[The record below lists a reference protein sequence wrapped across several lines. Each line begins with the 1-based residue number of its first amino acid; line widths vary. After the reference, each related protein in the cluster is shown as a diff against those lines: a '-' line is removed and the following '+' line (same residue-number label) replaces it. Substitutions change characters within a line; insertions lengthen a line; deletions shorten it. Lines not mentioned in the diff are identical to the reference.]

1 MSGMRMRLPE
11 VSGNRMGA
19 IRYDV
24 DGYGR
29 SAQTIVNFLVHTF
42 GGLSAAARRGEDVC
56 GGWRGRLR
64 AGAAD
69 GDGCE

>member
-1 MSGMRMRLPE
+1 MSGMRVAFTGGE
-11 VSGNRMGA
+11 WNRMGA

-29 SAQTIVNFLVHTF
+29 SAQTIVNFLVHT
-42 GGLSAAARRGEDVC
+42 AARRGEDVC

>member
-1 MSGMRMRLPE
+1 MSGMRVAFTGGE
-11 VSGNRMGA
+11 WNRMGA

-42 GGLSAAARRGEDVC
+42 GGLMRRPGAERMCAVD
-56 GGWRGRLR
+56 G
-64 AGAAD
+64 GAAC
-69 GDGCE
+69 GRVRLMGCM

>member
-1 MSGMRMRLPE
+1 LRRAE
-11 VSGNRMGA
+11 
-19 IRYDV
+19 
-24 DGYGR
+24 
-29 SAQTIVNFLVHTF
+29 
-42 GGLSAAARRGEDVC
+42 AAARHGEDVC

>member
-1 MSGMRMRLPE
+1 MSGMRVAFTGGE
-11 VSGNRMGA
+11 WNRMGA

-42 GGLSAAARRGEDVC
+42 GGLMRRPGAERCVRWMEGPLAGGC
-56 GGWRGRLR
+56 G
-64 AGAAD
+64 
-69 GDGCE
+69 

>member
-1 MSGMRMRLPE
+1 MSGMRVAFTGGE
-11 VSGNRMGA
+11 WNRMGA

-42 GGLSAAARRGEDVC
+42 GGLMRRPGEDVC